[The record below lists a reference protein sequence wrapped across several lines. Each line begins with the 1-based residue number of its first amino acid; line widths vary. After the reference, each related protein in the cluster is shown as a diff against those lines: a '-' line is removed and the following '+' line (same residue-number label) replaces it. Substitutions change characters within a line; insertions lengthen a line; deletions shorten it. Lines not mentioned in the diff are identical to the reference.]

1 LGIQSERALNKRKK
15 ENALN
20 AKDLL
25 TKKVN
30 AKENAGCIDTMYI
43 AINYSTLT
51 MHNITTLRIIACN
64 RRNQSLRC
72 AAALASATFEGFMFA
87 SPCFPASSVAL
98 RFMGAGLARLDS
110 N

>member
-1 LGIQSERALNKRKK
+1 VIQSERALKQRKN

-30 AKENAGCIDTMYI
+30 AKENAGCIDTRYI
-43 AINYSTLT
+43 SIKYITLT
-51 MHNITTLRIIACN
+51 MHNITTLRNIACN
-64 RRNQSLRC
+64 RRNHSLRR
-72 AAALASATFEGFMFA
+72 AAALASATFDGFMFA